1 MQNLIDPLRLGTVG
15 GTLGNHRRHP
25 ASEALGASSC
35 RPHVPLTVPS
45 IPAPPRSRAYQKD
58 PAPCDAL
65 TTRGSL
71 AGLTKKSLGFPP
83 PRRVSYICL
92 VGPRLRIIH
101 PNSAVLFSL
110 ANSPHIH
117 DKCHPRLGHSLHAI
131 HQTVTPGLSC
141 KILSGWQPK
150 ISHDV

>member
-1 MQNLIDPLRLGTVG
+1 MRQCWQ
-15 GTLGNHRRHP
+15 GNVKPYRPTPSGNCWRHTWESLETP
-25 ASEALGASSC
+25 CIRG
-35 RPHVPLTVPS
+35 RPHVVPS
-45 IPAPPRSRAYQKD
+45 VPAPPRCRAYQKD

-92 VGPRLRIIH
+92 VGPRLRLIH
-101 PNSAVLFSL
+101 PNSAALFSL

-150 ISHDV
+150 ISRDV